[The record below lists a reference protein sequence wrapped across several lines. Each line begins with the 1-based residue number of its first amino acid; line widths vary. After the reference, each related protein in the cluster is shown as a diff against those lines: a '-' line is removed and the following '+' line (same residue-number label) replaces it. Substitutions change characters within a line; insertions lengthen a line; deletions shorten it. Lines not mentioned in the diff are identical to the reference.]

1 MLEARAVSAG
11 HAGLVLFRDLDLTI
25 APGQVLGLTGPSGC
39 GKTTLGRV
47 LAGLHRPFSG
57 AVRVDGR
64 PVAAPGNRPVQYLH
78 QAPLMAMNPRWRIA
92 RVIAE
97 AAPPSAELARRVGVT
112 EELHDRFPHELSGG
126 QLQRVAILRSLGAA
140 PRYLVA
146 DEISSAMDP
155 LSQAR
160 IWRLLCSLAEEFGI
174 GILAI
179 SHDRALLGRIAGDI
193 LNLATLERERGPGFF
208 ESRMGCPAHRSSA

>member
-1 MLEARAVSAG
+1 MLEARGLSAAQG
-11 HAGLVLFRDLDLTI
+11 GAVLFRDLDLTL
-25 APGQVLGLTGPSGC
+25 APGQILGLTGPSGC

-47 LAGLHRPFSG
+47 LAGFHPPATG
-57 AVRVDGR
+57 TVRIGGR
-64 PVAAPGNRPVQYLH
+64 PVSAPGVRPVQYLH
-78 QAPLMAMNPRWRIA
+78 QVPLMAMNPRWRIA

-97 AAPPSAELARRVGVT
+97 AAPPQPALARRIGVG

-126 QLQRVAILRSLGAA
+126 QLQRVAILRALAAA
-140 PRYLVA
+140 PRCLIA

-160 IWRLLCSLAEEFGI
+160 IWRLLRGLADEFGI

-179 SHDRALLGRIAGDI
+179 SHDRALLGRIACGI
-193 LNLATLERERGPGFF
+193 LDLSAPGQQKGPGP
-208 ESRMGCPAHRSSA
+208 EGARASSHTQIAR